1 MWMIRVFTFFAL
13 SPRPY
18 MITPQLTEQYG
29 HVLRVSVVRDNLKA
43 RTSASATPGE
53 MPNPTIEDEPI
64 PAAQILKNCLRFMG
78 AFMNPVSRNVS
89 RLWRRQHAI
98 CHVLWI

>member
-1 MWMIRVFTFFAL
+1 
-13 SPRPY
+13 

-43 RTSASATPGE
+43 RTSANAMPGDI
-53 MPNPTIEDEPI
+53 PNPTIEDEPI

-78 AFMNPVSRNVS
+78 AFMNLSPAVEPPVPPTAREHNALLLFAYSALKSMPRTSV
-89 RLWRRQHAI
+89 QD
-98 CHVLWI
+98 

>member
-1 MWMIRVFTFFAL
+1 
-13 SPRPY
+13 

-43 RTSASATPGE
+43 RTSASAMPGDTPS
-53 MPNPTIEDEPI
+53 PTIEDEPI

-78 AFMNPVSRNVS
+78 AFMNLSPPIKPPVSPTARDYDAFLLFAYS
-89 RLWRRQHAI
+89 ASKSMPRT
-98 CHVLWI
+98 

>member
-13 SPRPY
+13 SPRLY

-43 RTSASATPGE
+43 RTSASASAGRY
-53 MPNPTIEDEPI
+53 
-64 PAAQILKNCLRFMG
+64 A
-78 AFMNPVSRNVS
+78 
-89 RLWRRQHAI
+89 
-98 CHVLWI
+98 